1 MPLPEPGPGRPHV
14 SGYALLALGIAL
26 LVLGV
31 VR

>member
-1 MPLPEPGPGRPHV
+1 VNTLALNGRIV

-31 VR
+31 VG